1 VAAGV
6 GLALVITT
14 AAPAQSPRVIVDD
27 FSQDR
32 LATNYVLHAGEP
44 MVVDDG
50 VLRSTGPQ
58 APDEVMT
65 HNASAGLVDSEVTLQ
80 VNFKDAVEHG
90 TTAGVVKFLGPG
102 TYLRLAT
109 TYTSSSIKVSKWENG
124 VRTDLLV
131 ADGLYTLTPN
141 TTYWVRGRIAGNAI
155 TVALWGNDP
164 QQGGTPIA
172 LRNYTLRGANA
183 TKFGAGVA
191 GRAGIYLDPF
201 DTVREFDNLR
211 ITGTTAASGG
221 GGGNPTPLPAPIPP
235 PDDPS
240 TPGAP
245 GPCEVRTVGT
255 AHADTLTGTGGSDYI
270 TALAGNDD
278 VKARAGDDCVFG
290 RRGGDRLRGGSGSD
304 HLLGGRGADRIQGGR
319 GRDAVFGGKGPD
331 RIVVTGNGRDRVRC
345 GRGEDVVYADLE
357 DLVGRDCERWI
368 SAR

>member
-1 VAAGV
+1 VM
-6 GLALVITT
+6 TT
-14 AAPAQSPRVIVDD
+14 GAPAQSPRVIVDD

-32 LATNYVLHAGEP
+32 LATDYVVHQGGP
-44 MVVDDG
+44 VDVDDG
-50 VLRSTGPQ
+50 VLRVPG
-58 APDEVMT
+58 AGGLDEVLT
-65 HNASAGLVDSEVTLQ
+65 HNDSAGLVDTEVTLQ

-90 TTAGVVKFLGPG
+90 TTAAVVKFLGPG
-102 TYLRLAT
+102 AYLRMAT

-124 VRTDLLV
+124 GRTDLLV

-164 QQGGTPIA
+164 AQGGTPIA

-221 GGGNPTPLPAPIPP
+221 GGTPTPLPAPVPP
-235 PDDPS
+235 PGDPG

-255 AHADTLTGTGGSDYI
+255 PHADTLTGTRGSDYI
-270 TALAGNDD
+270 TALAGNDR

-290 RRGGDRLRGGSGSD
+290 RRGSDRLRGGSGSD
-304 HLLGGRGADRIQGGR
+304 HLLGGRGADRLQGGR
-319 GRDAVFGGKGPD
+319 GRDGVFGGKGPD
-331 RIVVTGNGRDRVRC
+331 RIVVTGNGRDRVSC
-345 GRGEDVVYADLE
+345 GRGKDVVYADLD